1 MKTKTLIL
9 TIFFFYAFA
18 NVCDAQFNLGNLISK
33 GITAGKAI
41 KEAKKKQKELRD
53 KATLNVTVNEN
64 QNENN
69 DSDAWSWQDGECTVN
84 ENQNENQN
92 ENNDSITGTA
102 RNIETSE
109 MSFPTK
115 NTIANPKDEVALTV
129 SADGATKEEAT
140 KIALRSA
147 VEQAYGAF
155 VSANTT
161 ILNDEMVKDEIVTI
175 SNGSIKSYQEVASA
189 LLPNG
194 RTTVT
199 LNAIVSI
206 SKLTSYAQ
214 SKGATTEFA
223 GATFAMN
230 VKMRELN
237 KKNEMKA
244 LDNLIAQIKALLP
257 VAFDRELVLSEPELC
272 EKFPLDRPMLTEL
285 IENNKSASLNYY
297 FLRKNRQ
304 VNPDNY
310 YLMTLRIKHNEN
322 ENTEALRNL
331 ISSTLKALEPTEEE
345 YNYFK
350 TPAKADYCVA
360 TLAMDHWKLR
370 TRLSLEEFYQYDN
383 KMNKVFIDYLGD
395 FEILDNTGVKSSFN
409 LSSWAKYLGTDWDH
423 IPYNEYKKLKAW
435 GEANKMTMQYCCGT
449 GIFNPVVLPL
459 HIDGFRITFEYFKN
473 HAIDLSRKDYNFRDD
488 LLVFSVLIPKADIEK
503 YTQFTIRPK
512 TKN

>member
-1 MKTKTLIL
+1 MKIKTLFLSVIL
-9 TIFFFYAFA
+9 SFAFT
-18 NVCDAQFNLGNLISK
+18 NVCEAKLGKLISA
-33 GITAGKAI
+33 GIKAA
-41 KEAKKKQKELRD
+41 KEAKKMNKQSQESS
-53 KATLNVTVNEN
+53 V
-64 QNENN
+64 
-69 DSDAWSWQDGECTVN
+69 SDTDNSNCTQHV
-84 ENQNENQN
+84 
-92 ENNDSITGTA
+92 
-102 RNIETSE
+102 IE
-109 MSFPTK
+109 
-115 NTIANPKDEVALTV
+115 NPKDEIALTV

-147 VEQAYGAF
+147 IEQAYGAF

-223 GATFAMN
+223 GATFAIN

-257 VAFDRELVLSEPELC
+257 VAFDRELVLSDPELC

-297 FLRKNRQ
+297 FLRENRQ

-350 TPAKADYCVA
+350 THAKADYCVA
-360 TLAMDHWKLR
+360 TLAMDYYSLEKLR
-370 TRLSLEEFYQYDN
+370 TRLSLKEFYQYDN

-435 GEANKMTMQYCCGT
+435 GVANKMTMEYCCGT

-459 HIDGFRITFEYFKN
+459 HISGFRTTFKYLNN
-473 HAIDLSRKDYNFRDD
+473 HAKDLSRKDYNFRDD
-488 LLVFSVLIPKADIEK
+488 LLVFSVLIPKADIAK

>member
-1 MKTKTLIL
+1 MKAKVLIF
-9 TIFFFYAFA
+9 TIFFSLNFA
-18 NVCDAQFNLGNLISK
+18 NFCEAQIIEGVVSGLLNKSK
-33 GITAGKAI
+33 
-41 KEAKKKQKELRD
+41 KKKQKQQSNTDE
-53 KATLNVTVNEN
+53 TLIRQMKTESNDDLISNDDLMLDPMSIEDDAQVTINNNEN
-64 QNENN
+64 KPN
-69 DSDAWSWQDGECTVN
+69 DNIKS
-84 ENQNENQN
+84 
-92 ENNDSITGTA
+92 NDDVT
-102 RNIETSE
+102 
-109 MSFPTK
+109 
-115 NTIANPKDEVALTV
+115 LTV

-147 VEQAYGAF
+147 IEQAYGTF

-175 SNGSIKSYQEVASA
+175 SNGNIKSYKEIASA
-189 LLPNG
+189 ILPNG
-194 RTTVT
+194 RTTIT
-199 LNAIVSI
+199 LNAVVSI
-206 SKLTSYAQ
+206 SKLTSFAK
-214 SKGATTEFA
+214 SKGASTEFS
-223 GATFAMN
+223 GAIFAMN

-285 IENNKSASLNYY
+285 IEKNKSASLNFY

-350 TPAKADYCVA
+350 TPAKAHYCVA
-360 TLAMDHWKLR
+360 TLAMDHWSLEKLR

-395 FEILDNTGVKSSFN
+395 FEILDNMGVKSSFN
-409 LSSWAKYLGTDWDH
+409 LSSWAKYLGTDWDN
-423 IPYNEYKKLKAW
+423 IPYNEAQKLKAW
-435 GEANKMTMQYCCGT
+435 GKANKMTMEYCCGT

-459 HIDGFRITFEYFKN
+459 HINDFRTTFKYFNKHVKNLSDEY
-473 HAIDLSRKDYNFRDD
+473 YNFRDD
-488 LLVFSVLIPKADIEK
+488 LLVFSVLIPKANIAK

-512 TKN
+512 TKK